1 MKVKNKIISLCFS
14 AVLVLS
20 LSGCG
25 NEVNKENDT
34 SKPVEQKD
42 EVKVAK
48 LDAVIDANKYLG
60 SNREKIESEWGEP
73 SSTDE
78 FNWDN
83 SNIGK
88 KFPIKTNLYSKEGM
102 DFEFWFN
109 PSNEVVRI
117 GIEKSFDADES
128 KLPKFDSNENILDLV
143 GLKYDDYTVEDI
155 NVTKTFYKK
164 SGKEKL
170 PVMVRFTEIDTNR
183 HTVEIMKI
191 MYDES
196 VANCKV

>member
-1 MKVKNKIISLCFS
+1 MNVKNKIFSLCVS
-14 AVLVLS
+14 AVLVFG

-34 SKPVEQKD
+34 AKPVEQKK
-42 EVKVAK
+42 EVKASK

-60 SNREKIESEWGEP
+60 SNREKVEAEWGEP

-83 SNIGK
+83 PGIGIK
-88 KFPIKTNLYSKEGM
+88 VPIKTNSYLKDGM

-109 PSNEVVRI
+109 TSNEVVRI

-143 GLKYDDYTVEDI
+143 NLKYDDYTIEDI
-155 NVTKTFYKK
+155 NVSKTFRRK

-170 PVMVRFTEIDTNR
+170 PAMVRFTEIDTSK
-183 HTVEIMKI
+183 HTVEIIKI
-191 MYDES
+191 MYDDS
-196 VANCKV
+196 VAN